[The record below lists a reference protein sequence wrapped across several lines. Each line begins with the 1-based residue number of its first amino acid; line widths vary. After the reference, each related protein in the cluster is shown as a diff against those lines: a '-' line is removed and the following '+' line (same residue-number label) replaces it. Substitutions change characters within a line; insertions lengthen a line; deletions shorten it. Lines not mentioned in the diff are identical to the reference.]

1 MGNSLNTSWSHNDES
16 RGIIALQV
24 TAAAEI
30 YLLEIDE
37 DNKINKPTIRSELS
51 RIALEAQ
58 SNSCLIKPGFL

>member
-16 RGIIALQV
+16 RGIIGLQV

-37 DNKINKPTIRSELS
+37 DQYCRTIKLINQPSDR
-51 RIALEAQ
+51 
-58 SNSCLIKPGFL
+58 NSQE